1 MSKMSFRF
9 AAVKK
14 FHKKQ
19 RGDEIRSNGF
29 SSTRKA
35 LSVKAEFIDETSV
48 ILLQMVMV
56 SPWTHLVKL
65 SSEPLSPSSKNQGVL
80 N

>member
-19 RGDEIRSNGF
+19 RSDEIRFSGF
-29 SSTRKA
+29 FSTRKA

-56 SPWTHLVKL
+56 RPGTRLVKL
-65 SSEPLSPSSKNQGVL
+65 SSEPLRSSSKNQGVL